1 MFTTYFHHVIFP
13 LHDHATTNILT
24 NILSNPLPYPS
35 NPLLVSH
42 PDVVYGQDSTI
53 TDVLMSINQPRIS
66 IPRTAND
73 SNTIVLSG
81 DGEDDE
87 VHSSSSSSSSSSS
100 TSSSG
105 RAQSNPPVKSVRAQ
119 SNNNWPDRGDI
130 QVIPVRYWE
139 DSLRQQRRETPRQW
153 AERLCRDSES
163 NSNSDGSSNS
173 NSRDTGGGG
182 VSGGSSN
189 SWGGV
194 SGGGDDDGND
204 LDNNM
209 MTMEID
215 SSHTIAQ
222 SNDPVK
228 SDRAQ
233 SNDLVKSDRAQSSDP
248 VKLDHRIREFL
259 NGELCIDAR

>member
-13 LHDHATTNILT
+13 LHDHATTTTLT
-24 NILSNPLPYPS
+24 NILSNPLTNPLS
-35 NPLLVSH
+35 NPLFISH
-42 PDVVYGQDSTI
+42 QDVVYGQDSTI

-87 VHSSSSSSSSSSS
+87 VHSSSSSSSSSS

-189 SWGGV
+189 SGGGV

-233 SNDLVKSDRAQSSDP
+233 SSDP

>member
-13 LHDHATTNILT
+13 LHDHATTTTLT
-24 NILSNPLPYPS
+24 IILSNPLTNPLS
-35 NPLLVSH
+35 NPLFISH
-42 PDVVYGQDSTI
+42 QDVVYGQDSTI

-66 IPRTAND
+66 IPKTAND

-87 VHSSSSSSSSSSS
+87 VHSSSSSSSSSS

-105 RAQSNPPVKSVRAQ
+105 RAQSNNDWS
-119 SNNNWPDRGDI
+119 DRGDI
-130 QVIPVRYWE
+130 QVMPVRYWE
-139 DSLRQQRRETPRQW
+139 DSLRQQRRETPIQW
-153 AERLCRDSES
+153 AERLCIDSGG
-163 NSNSDGSSNS
+163 SDGSGGGDCSNS
-173 NSRDTGGGG
+173 GG
-182 VSGGSSN
+182 VSGGSN
-189 SWGGV
+189 
-194 SGGGDDDGND
+194 GDDDGND

-222 SNDPVK
+222 SNDQVK
-228 SDRAQ
+228 VDRAQ
-233 SNDLVKSDRAQSSDP
+233 SGDPVKSDRAQSSDP
-248 VKLDHRIREFL
+248 VKLDRAQSSDPFKLDQRIREFL